1 MEEEKEP
8 RKSEEPHGPT
18 TAKPQKMDTDAIRIT
33 SFPGRSLKETQTH
46 EQDKSIDV
54 SG

>member
-18 TAKPQKMDTDAIRIT
+18 TAKPQKMDTDAISSQIEERL
-33 SFPGRSLKETQTH
+33 SKHCAELRSKL
-46 EQDKSIDV
+46 
-54 SG
+54 